1 MNSPATRIVSNLNSS
16 EREFTIGQLA
26 QEFGVSL
33 RTLRFYEDRGLI
45 TPRRAGNGR
54 HYSPADRMQLARIL
68 KAKQL
73 GFTLSEIKDIVVS
86 SKRETPAEEI
96 SLSPA
101 AIEQQIAHLEQ
112 QWQEVTE
119 ALATLRELKAA
130 LQKAA

>member
-1 MNSPATRIVSNLNSS
+1 MNAPATRIVSGFNST

-45 TPRRAGNGR
+45 TPRRAGSGR
-54 HYSPADRMQLARIL
+54 HYSHADRMQLAQIL

-86 SKRETPAEEI
+86 GSKESPAEEI

-101 AIEQQIAHLEQ
+101 AIEQQISHLEQ

-119 ALATLRELKAA
+119 ALASLRKLKAA
-130 LQKAA
+130 LQQAA